1 VQVAKMLVGKVGG
14 RYSKELGINLDVGD
28 VEVERWFLAVT
39 LFHRHLTFDVLKQT
53 FKVHM

>member
-1 VQVAKMLVGKVGG
+1 MLVCKVGG